1 MSDFILYISLAVV
14 GYFVGNKLP
23 AAEQLQRFTNKLQ
36 TIAMIVIIFSMSMR
50 MGANEEVMSNLNSI
64 GLYGL
69 IMTIAIVAGSV
80 LSMTLARMIFHMDR
94 YGNFLHHQT
103 APTKVAAADEEVQPA
118 KNEEAEEE
126 PSKGVSTTTI
136 IVVCVVGV
144 LLFGWLCG
152 GRLFDDVAT
161 FDRLGGTLIRIGL
174 CTMLSLI
181 GFDMGVEGTV
191 MDHFK
196 RAGWRV
202 IVFPFMIMAGTLVAA
217 ALCSFFMPITLREG
231 LAIGA
236 GFGWY
241 SFAPAAIME
250 RGHITAGAISFMHNI
265 IREYISVLT
274 IPIVS
279 KRIGY
284 LEGMSVCGC
293 SAMDVCLP
301 VIERSTRSDVAVY
314 AFISGAV
321 QSMAVPILVPLFIG

>member
-1 MSDFILYISLAVV
+1 MSDLILYLSLAVI
-14 GYFVGNKLP
+14 GYLIGSKLP
-23 AAEQLQRFTNKLQ
+23 AADKLQHWTNKLQ
-36 TIAMIVIIFSMSMR
+36 TAAMVVIIFSMSMR
-50 MGANEEVMSNLNSI
+50 MGANEEVMGNLNSI

-69 IMTIAIVAGSV
+69 IMTIAIIAGSV
-80 LSMTLARMIFHMDR
+80 LSVMLARKLFGMDR
-94 YGNFLHHQT
+94 YGSFVET
-103 APTKVAAADEEVQPA
+103 DSATKVSAGELPSASEGSSEP
-118 KNEEAEEE
+118 EEE
-126 PSKGVSTTTI
+126 TSKGLSTTTI
-136 IVVCVVGV
+136 IVICVVGG
-144 LLFGWLCG
+144 LLFGWLIADK
-152 GRLFDDVAT
+152 LFSDMNAFDD
-161 FDRLGGTLIRIGL
+161 LGGMLIRIGL
-174 CTMLSLI
+174 CLMLFLI

-191 MDHFK
+191 IDHFK

-202 IVFPFMIMAGTLVAA
+202 IAFPFFIMAGTLVASA
-217 ALCSFFMPITLREG
+217 ICAIFLPITLREG

-274 IPIVS
+274 IPIVA
-279 KRIGY
+279 KRVGY

-301 VIERSTRSDVAVY
+301 VIERSTRSDIAVY

-321 QSMAVPILVPLFIG
+321 QSMAVPILVPLLLG

>member
-1 MSDFILYISLAVV
+1 MSDLILYLSLAVV
-14 GYFVGNKLP
+14 GYFVGSKLP
-23 AAEQLQRFTNKLQ
+23 VAEKLQKLTNPLQ

-64 GLYGL
+64 GLYGF

-80 LSMTLARMIFHMDR
+80 LSMVLARMVFHMDR
-94 YGNFLHHQT
+94 DGNFLRYQEELSK
-103 APTKVAAADEEVQPA
+103 APTATDQNEVENA
-118 KNEEAEEE
+118 EAEPEK
-126 PSKGVSTTTI
+126 KGISTTTI
-136 IVVCVVGV
+136 IVVCVVGG
-144 LLFGWLCG
+144 LLFGWLFG
-152 GRLFDDVAT
+152 YRLFEDVAQ

-174 CTMLSLI
+174 CTMLALI

-191 MDHFK
+191 IENFK

-202 IVFPFMIMAGTLVAA
+202 MAFPFFIMAGTLIAA
-217 ALCSFFMPITLREG
+217 GLCSFFMPITLREG

-301 VIERSTRSDVAVY
+301 IIERSTKSDIAVY

>member
-1 MSDFILYISLAVV
+1 MSDLILYLSLAVI
-14 GYFVGNKLP
+14 GYLIGSKLP
-23 AAEQLQRFTNKLQ
+23 CADSLQKWTNKLQ

-50 MGANEEVMSNLNSI
+50 MGANEEVMGNLNSI

-69 IMTIAIVAGSV
+69 IMTIAIIAGSV
-80 LSMTLARMIFHMDR
+80 LSVMLARKLFGMDR
-94 YGNFLHHQT
+94 YGNFLENG
-103 APTKVAAADEEVQPA
+103 PTPKGSTGELSSPSEGSP
-118 KNEEAEEE
+118 EPEEE
-126 PSKGVSTTTI
+126 KKGLSTTTI
-136 IVVCVVGV
+136 IVICVVGG
-144 LLFGWLCG
+144 LLFGWLAADK
-152 GRLFDDVAT
+152 LFSDMNAFDD
-161 FDRLGGTLIRIGL
+161 LGGMLIRIGL
-174 CTMLSLI
+174 CLMLFLI

-191 MDHFK
+191 IDNFK

-202 IVFPFMIMAGTLVAA
+202 IAFPFFIMAGTLVASA
-217 ALCSFFMPITLREG
+217 ICAIFLPITLREG

-274 IPIVS
+274 IPIVA

-301 VIERSTRSDVAVY
+301 VIERSTRSDIAVY

-321 QSMAVPILVPLFIG
+321 QSMAVPILVPLLLG

>member
-1 MSDFILYISLAVV
+1 
-14 GYFVGNKLP
+14 
-23 AAEQLQRFTNKLQ
+23 
-36 TIAMIVIIFSMSMR
+36 

-69 IMTIAIVAGSV
+69 IMTIAIIAGSV
-80 LSMTLARMIFHMDR
+80 LSMTLARRVFRMDR
-94 YGNFLHHQT
+94 DGNFLETDISTIPSKTPASQ
-103 APTKVAAADEEVQPA
+103 VSISSAAEP
-118 KNEEAEEE
+118 EEE
-126 PSKGVSTTTI
+126 KKGVSTTTI
-136 IVVCVVGV
+136 IVVCVVGG
-144 LLFGWLCG
+144 LLFGWLAADK
-152 GRLFDDVAT
+152 LFSDMQAFDD
-161 FDRLGGTLIRIGL
+161 LGGTLIRIGL
-174 CTMLSLI
+174 CLMLFLI

-191 MDHFK
+191 IDNFK

-202 IVFPFMIMAGTLVAA
+202 VAFPFFIMIGTLIASG
-217 ALCSFFMPITLREG
+217 LCSIFMPITLREG

-274 IPIVS
+274 IPIVA

-301 VIERSTRSDVAVY
+301 VIERSTKSDIAVY

>member
-1 MSDFILYISLAVV
+1 MGMLIIYWGIMAACYFAAGKLKKPGRDFGFLNPVLNVV
-14 GYFVGNKLP
+14 VFFMVFLMGMK
-23 AAEQLQRFTNKLQ
+23 
-36 TIAMIVIIFSMSMR
+36 
-50 MGANEEVMSNLNSI
+50 MGANEEVMGNLNSI

-69 IMTIAIVAGSV
+69 IMTIAIIAGSV
-80 LSMTLARMIFHMDR
+80 LSVMLARKLFGMDR
-94 YGNFLHHQT
+94 YGNFLEN
-103 APTKVAAADEEVQPA
+103 APTTKAAAGELSPTSEGSLEP
-118 KNEEAEEE
+118 EEE
-126 PSKGVSTTTI
+126 PSKGLSTTTI
-136 IVVCVVGV
+136 IVICVVGG
-144 LLFGWLCG
+144 LLFGWLIADK
-152 GRLFDDVAT
+152 LFSDMNAFDD
-161 FDRLGGTLIRIGL
+161 LGGMLIRIGL
-174 CTMLSLI
+174 CLMLFLI

-191 MDHFK
+191 IDNFK

-202 IVFPFMIMAGTLVAA
+202 IAFPFFIMAGTLAA
-217 ALCSFFMPITLREG
+217 SAICAIFLPITLREG

-274 IPIVS
+274 IPIVA
-279 KRIGY
+279 KRVGY

-301 VIERSTRSDVAVY
+301 IIERSTRSDIAVY

-321 QSMAVPILVPLFIG
+321 QSMAVPILVPLLLG

>member
-1 MSDFILYISLAVV
+1 MSDLILYLSLAVV
-14 GYFVGNKLP
+14 GYFVGSKLP
-23 AAEQLQRFTNKLQ
+23 VAEKLQKLTNPLQ

-64 GLYGL
+64 GLYGF

-80 LSMTLARMIFHMDR
+80 LSMVLARMVFHMDR
-94 YGNFLHHQT
+94 DGNFLRYQEELSK
-103 APTKVAAADEEVQPA
+103 APATTDQNEVENA
-118 KNEEAEEE
+118 EAEPEK
-126 PSKGVSTTTI
+126 KGISTTTI
-136 IVVCVVGV
+136 IVVCVVGG
-144 LLFGWLCG
+144 LLFGWLFG
-152 GRLFDDVAT
+152 YRLFEDVAQ

-174 CTMLSLI
+174 CTMLALI

-191 MDHFK
+191 IENFK

-202 IVFPFMIMAGTLVAA
+202 MAFPFFIMAGTLIAA
-217 ALCSFFMPITLREG
+217 GLCSFFMPITLREG

-301 VIERSTRSDVAVY
+301 IIERSTKSDIAVY

>member
-1 MSDFILYISLAVV
+1 MV
-14 GYFVGNKLP
+14 
-23 AAEQLQRFTNKLQ
+23 
-36 TIAMIVIIFSMSMR
+36 VIIFSMSMR
-50 MGANEEVMSNLNSI
+50 MGANEEVMGNLNSI

-69 IMTIAIVAGSV
+69 IMTIAIIAGSV
-80 LSMTLARMIFHMDR
+80 LSVMLARKLFGMDR
-94 YGNFLHHQT
+94 YGNFLEN
-103 APTKVAAADEEVQPA
+103 APTTKAAAGELSPTSEGSLEP
-118 KNEEAEEE
+118 EEE
-126 PSKGVSTTTI
+126 PSKGLSTTTI
-136 IVVCVVGV
+136 IVICVVGG
-144 LLFGWLCG
+144 LLFGWLIADK
-152 GRLFDDVAT
+152 LFSDMNAFDD
-161 FDRLGGTLIRIGL
+161 LGGMLIRIGL
-174 CTMLSLI
+174 CLMLFLI

-191 MDHFK
+191 IDNFK

-202 IVFPFMIMAGTLVAA
+202 IAFPFFIMAGTLAA
-217 ALCSFFMPITLREG
+217 SAICAIFLPITLREG

-274 IPIVS
+274 IPIVA
-279 KRIGY
+279 KRVGY

-301 VIERSTRSDVAVY
+301 IIERSTRSDIAVY

-321 QSMAVPILVPLFIG
+321 QSMAVPILVPLLLG